1 MNGQEIRP
9 GRWMYGLAAVIFISG
24 WVLFA
29 VFLWKNLS
37 GIGEGLQQVV
47 VPAKTDI
54 TLAKPGK
61 YTIFHEYRSV
71 VGSKVF
77 SSDRTVSGLQCS
89 LASKATGVEVP
100 LSRSLV
106 TGTYDIGG
114 RSGVSML
121 EFQIDEPGVYEFWAG
136 YEGTG
141 EGPRV
146 VLAIGQGFGLRIA
159 TTVLGSLGIVFG
171 CIGLA
176 VAIAVYTAVKRHNA
190 LKRAQ
195 DRYAL

>member
-9 GRWMYGLAAVIFISG
+9 SRWLYGLAALVFVSG
-24 WVLFA
+24 WGLFA
-29 VFLWKNLS
+29 VFLWRNLS
-37 GIGEGLQQVV
+37 GIGEDFQRVI
-47 VPAKTDI
+47 VPGKSDI

-61 YTIFHEYRSV
+61 YTVFHEYRSV
-71 VGSKVF
+71 IGTRVF
-77 SSDRTVSGLQCS
+77 SGERYVSGLECR

-100 LSRSLV
+100 LSRSLASA
-106 TGTYDIGG
+106 TYNFGG

-121 EFQIDEPGVYEFWAG
+121 DFRIDTPGVYEFWAG

-141 EGPRV
+141 EGPQV
-146 VLAIGQGFGLRIA
+146 VLAVGQGFGLRIV
-159 TTVLGSLGIVFG
+159 TTVLGSLAIVFG

-176 VAIAVYTAVKRHNA
+176 VLIAVYTAVKRHNA
-190 LKRAQ
+190 QKRAL